1 MNTEML
7 RKEFE
12 KILVLEKRAKV
23 FYDHYVDL
31 VSDEG
36 IKKQLAAIRDDEVK
50 HIEIAQKLVDH
61 VS

>member
-23 FYDHYVDL
+23 FYDHYVDQ
-31 VSDEG
+31 VKDEG
-36 IKKQLAAIRDDEVK
+36 IKEQLVSIRDDEVR
-50 HIEIAQKLVDH
+50 HIEIAQKLVDY